1 MTMVSSTLSSRISG
15 TSRRRRPRFDVVRAG
30 VLSNCVVSFDWRL
43 PYKTWLIVS
52 FVPLAEVRLEI
63 VEEEGDKT
71 LAVGGVTID
80 RRCLEDGGGDEK
92 GDVVEAL
99 LFVAFLAKVSTKL
112 DFSDLATL
120 DRVACRRRLRS
131 KVVAVAL

>member
-1 MTMVSSTLSSRISG
+1 MVL
-15 TSRRRRPRFDVVRAG
+15 
-30 VLSNCVVSFDWRL
+30 FDWGL
-43 PYKTWLIVS
+43 PYKTWLVVS

-63 VEEEGDKT
+63 VEEEGDET

-80 RRCLEDGGGDEK
+80 RRRLEDGGGEEK
-92 GDVVEAL
+92 GDVVEA

-120 DRVACRRRLRS
+120 ERVACRRRLRS
-131 KVVAVAL
+131 EVIAVAL

>member
-1 MTMVSSTLSSRISG
+1 MTTVSSTLSSRISG
-15 TSRRRRPRFDVVRAG
+15 RSRRRRPRLDVVRAG
-30 VLSNCVVSFDWRL
+30 VLSNCMVSFDWGL
-43 PYKTWLIVS
+43 PYKTWLVVS

-63 VEEEGDKT
+63 VEEEGDET

-80 RRCLEDGGGDEK
+80 RRRLEDGGGDEK
-92 GDVVEAL
+92 GGVVEA

-120 DRVACRRRLRS
+120 ERVACRRRLRS
-131 KVVAVAL
+131 EVVAVAL